1 MEGGLYNIVS
11 NVRNYFV
18 DFPFEYSVSITQ
30 LPLITQ
36 YGHLIG
42 SFLFGPGLTLL
53 YMTVKEKKRNLTEL
67 LISLLLIISGIG
79 FILVNYPIS
88 SNFYNVRSTKNNIE
102 IIRPYINEKEY
113 QNFQSQFL
121 QIKTQKEYNQLKVSI
136 ETIANDNKLSLQ

>member
-18 DFPFEYSVSITQ
+18 DFPFEYSVSRTQ
-30 LPLITQ
+30 LPFVTQ

-42 SFLFGPGLTLL
+42 AFLIGPGLTLL

-67 LISLLLIISGIG
+67 LISLLLITSGIG
-79 FILVNYPIS
+79 FILVNDPIS
-88 SNFYNVRSTKNNIE
+88 SNFYNVRSTKNDIE

-121 QIKTQKEYNQLKVSI
+121 QIKTRKEYNELKVSI
-136 ETIANDNKLSLQ
+136 ETIADDNKLSLQ